1 MKNVT
6 LLSRKQ
12 KKTALFLT
20 VSVVFL
26 SYLLFAM
33 VIPRTEVTANTT
45 VHYSFS
51 GILVGI
57 QARNTGTLDITDMTM
72 NITIID
78 EDGDVDYTEDVLI
91 GTLAR
96 GDKMTHSFSF
106 TAPMTDSYDFLLRFN
121 FTCDGKEYIETLE
134 YRMEDYMNF
143 IWKDRIREWRL

>member
-1 MKNVT
+1 MKTVN
-6 LLSRKQ
+6 LLSGKQ

-26 SYLLFAM
+26 SYLLFAL
-33 VIPRTEVTANTT
+33 VIPRTEVTASTT
-45 VHYSFS
+45 IHYSFS

-72 NITIID
+72 NVTIID
-78 EDGDVDYTEDVLI
+78 EDGDVVYTEDVMI
-91 GTLAR
+91 GTLPK
-96 GDKMTHSFSF
+96 GDKITHTFSF
-106 TAPMTDSYDFLLRFN
+106 TAPMTDSYDFLLRFD
-121 FTCDGKEYIETLE
+121 FTCDSKEYSETLD